1 MCLENNQLLTFLQES
16 DLSIWTY
23 DIKTDTYHFLNS
35 EYSLQNLGVMEDGKL
50 EDLKN
55 LMGAMVY
62 EELIEKVKTAKTS
75 ADAIFKR
82 ELVVHHESGKYT
94 YLISGYPSKID
105 EQGMVSELSGT
116 LMDISFVK
124 EIQAE
129 LTGQVTALENAL
141 KVKDRFL
148 SHVSHELR
156 TPLNG
161 IAGMMQLLYLT
172 KLDDE
177 QMEYLRVLRTASNKM
192 NRLINNLIQYTLL
205 FSQETSAAVYKKVY
219 LRDLFRQLLDT
230 QKSDLIDKQLVV
242 EISISPLVDGEI
254 IIDSSNLEMVLDQA
268 IDNAVKFSREGQI
281 FINASVDEETGKML
295 QIEVIDE
302 GVGFNPADLKLDQSG
317 FTQIDDGL
325 TKEFGGLGL
334 GLPILTKIC
343 EQTGILYQI
352 NSKRGFG
359 TKVCLTMP
367 YCFEDETSQE
377 RPEMLQLLHSKK
389 ALVVDDDENGRVL
402 LSLLCKK
409 SGLEVEVASGG
420 REALEIAAKRDFDLI
435 YLDIQM
441 PELNGMDVLKQIRSS
456 DTNANVPIIAVT
468 AYALKGDE
476 ERFISS
482 GFDGYIAK
490 PVEFNRFEQTTKKA
504 LQSRY

>member
-1 MCLENNQLLTFLQES
+1 MSLENDQLLTFLQES

-23 DIKTDTYHFLNS
+23 NLETDVYHFLNG
-35 EYSLQNLGVMEDGKL
+35 EYAMDKLGVSEQGMLSEIKALFGESL
-50 EDLKN
+50 
-55 LMGAMVY
+55 Y
-62 EELIEKVKTAKTS
+62 EELIEKIQS
-75 ADAIFKR
+75 ARTPAEAVFKR
-82 ELVVHHESGKYT
+82 ELIVHLESGKYT
-94 YLISGYPSKID
+94 YLISGYPTRVN
-105 EQGMVSELSGT
+105 EQGKICELSGT
-116 LMDISFVK
+116 LVDISFVK
-124 EIQAE
+124 EIQEE
-129 LTGQVTALENAL
+129 LTEKVTALENAL
-141 KVKDRFL
+141 RVKDRFL

-172 KLDDE
+172 KMDDE

-205 FSQETSAAVYKKVY
+205 FSQEGSGITYKKVY
-219 LRDLFRQLLDT
+219 LRDLFRQLLET
-230 QKSDLIDKQLVV
+230 QKSDLVDKQIVV

-254 IIDSSNLEMVLDQA
+254 VIDAANLEMILDQA
-268 IDNAVKFSREGQI
+268 IDNAIKFSREGQV
-281 FINASVDEETGKML
+281 FINASVDEKTGKSL
-295 QIEVIDE
+295 LIEVIDE
-302 GVGFNPADLKLDQSG
+302 GIGFNPAELSMDPSG
-317 FTQIDDGL
+317 FKQIDDGL
-325 TKEFGGLGL
+325 TKQFGGLGL

-343 EQTGILYQI
+343 EQANIDFQI
-352 NSKRGFG
+352 ESKRGFG
-359 TKVCLTMP
+359 TKVRLTMT
-367 YCFEDETSQE
+367 YCYEDEESHE
-377 RPEMLQLLHSKK
+377 RPEMMQLLHSKK

-420 REALEIAAKRDFDLI
+420 KEALEIVEKRRFDLI

-441 PELNGMDVLKQIRSS
+441 PEINGMDVLKGIRGG
-456 DTNANVPIIAVT
+456 DVNEDVPIIAVT

-476 ERFISS
+476 ERFLSS

-490 PVEFNRFEQTTKKA
+490 PVEFNRFEQMTKKV